1 MLETKARLTKE
12 VAGVCRDYRIETWV
26 EVLNQARV
34 PTNSKLRRAEN
45 IFFPE
50 DIREVPV
57 TLPPPVADP
66 IPPPEQLFITQAP
79 PLDVE
84 VSTRAG
90 KDKEGQPLMKA
101 KDDLT
106 IKDVVSKAK
115 DVESKFKAKD
125 SQFEATDPMKDS

>member
-1 MLETKARLTKE
+1 M
-12 VAGVCRDYRIETWV
+12 
-26 EVLNQARV
+26 LNQARV

-57 TLPPPVADP
+57 TLPPSVADP
-66 IPPPEQLFITQAP
+66 IPPLEQLFITQAP
-79 PLDVE
+79 PPDVE
-84 VSTRAG
+84 VSTRDG
-90 KDKEGQPLMKA
+90 KDKEVQPLMKA

-106 IKDVVSKAK
+106 IRDVVSKAK